1 MHIFISD
8 AHIRSDK
15 SERCR
20 KLIRFLDEIRPRLS
34 DLYIVGDL
42 FEIWFEYKLVFPK
55 DYFRLLATLHRILTE
70 GKRVHYV
77 LGNHEV
83 AIGNFLEDFGFKVY
97 TGPSIFNIDGR
108 RVLLAHGNSIDKRL
122 WTSFWESLLTSRL
135 NHTLFRLL
143 HPDIGI
149 ALAQCIARFSR
160 KQQPSRKL
168 MRMLENYAVRCLRE
182 VDIVILAHSH
192 YPVMKKLHK
201 SKYYI
206 NAGDWVKNFSYV
218 MIEKGRVSLRYYR

>member
-8 AHIRSDK
+8 AHIRTDK

-20 KLIRFLDEIRPRLS
+20 TLIKFLDEIRPRLS
-34 DLYIVGDL
+34 DLYIIGDL

-55 DYFRLLATLHRILTE
+55 DYFRLLASLHRILNE

-83 AIGNFLEDFGFKVY
+83 AIGNFLEDFGFNVY
-97 TGPSIFNIDGR
+97 PGPSIFRIDGR
-108 RVLLAHGNSIDKRL
+108 RVLLAHGNTIDKRL
-122 WTSFWESLLTSRL
+122 WTSFWENLLTSRL
-135 NHTLFRLL
+135 NHMLFRLL

-149 ALAQCIARFSR
+149 ALAQSIARFSR

-168 MRMLENYAVRCLRE
+168 MYMLENYAVRRLRE

-192 YPVMKKLHK
+192 CPVFKKIQQD
-201 SKYYI
+201 KYYI

-218 MIEKGRVSLRYYR
+218 TIEKGKISLKYYR